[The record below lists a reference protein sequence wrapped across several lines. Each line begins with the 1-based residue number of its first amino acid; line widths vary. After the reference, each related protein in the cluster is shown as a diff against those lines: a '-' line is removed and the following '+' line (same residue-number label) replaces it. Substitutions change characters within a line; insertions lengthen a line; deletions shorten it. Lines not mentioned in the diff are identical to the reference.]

1 MSSGLQNIYKV
12 AFTPLFFF
20 SGVVLLFFP
29 CISLLLVYSNFGQAS
44 IYEIKEY
51 NKKCDNRICWNCR
64 FKIQCRKNGQ
74 KSVYFHHGK
83 KMHSKLKKRKKRGE
97 HYFWFLMSSSIS
109 VISHP
114 VPVVCV
120 MNGRLRFTSKWNWMS
135 RLCRIAINLR
145 EKKAKW

>member
-51 NKKCDNRICWNCR
+51 NRKFDNRIC
-64 FKIQCRKNGQ
+64 
-74 KSVYFHHGK
+74 
-83 KMHSKLKKRKKRGE
+83 
-97 HYFWFLMSSSIS
+97 
-109 VISHP
+109 
-114 VPVVCV
+114 
-120 MNGRLRFTSKWNWMS
+120 
-135 RLCRIAINLR
+135 
-145 EKKAKW
+145 